1 MKKLIMVASLLIF
14 VIAVRNL
21 LKEERR
27 EQMARLPGTMM
38 ERGMAMMPED
48 SPPVVMMSGLR
59 LMQEQNAELLALLR
73 ERLPV
78 QQGSSME

>member
-1 MKKLIMVASLLIF
+1 MKKKLFMVAVLLIF
-14 VIAVRNL
+14 VSAIRSL

-27 EQMARLPGTMM
+27 DQRARLPSTMM

-59 LMQEQNAELLALLR
+59 HLQEQNDELLALLR

-78 QQGSSME
+78 Q